1 MVYVCLCKM
10 MGQQDN
16 QKDLFAYNVDL
27 DRRVRAS
34 NPLRQVAAVVDFSFI
49 RHEVVHTYGHNGNVS
64 VDPVVILKMMFLL
77 FYDNVSSERELMR
90 IIPERLDYLWFLG
103 YGLNDEIPDH
113 SVLSK
118 ARARWGSEVFE
129 KLFVRT
135 VAACVHAGLVDGA
148 KIHMDGSLIKANAST
163 DAVVH
168 GPPELINALRAAYRE
183 QEQKLDE
190 QPPGGRVN
198 KTHLTTTDPDSQLA
212 RTGSNASRP
221 SYKHHRAVDNAQG
234 VITAQLTTGGAVKED
249 TQLRALSDQ
258 HERHCAAELQTI
270 IADSQY
276 GTVQNFLYCQNRGIA
291 AHMADVKTAQNRA
304 GQRSEFFRDEQF
316 TYDAT
321 TDTYTCPAGQQMRRW
336 QRRPEKQAWQYMAG
350 AKVCAACPLRSQC
363 TNAKSGRRIQR
374 LDEQAKVDAAR
385 QQSAS
390 PRAVIDRKRRRHLM
404 EGSFADAANN
414 HGFKRSR
421 WRGLWRQQIQNS
433 LIAVCQNIRI
443 MLRRRPNRARQTPSL
458 LWQHATSVVY
468 VLRLLSCRLFSIIAL
483 PS

>member
-1 MVYVCLCKM
+1 M

-27 DRRVRAS
+27 DRRVRPS
-34 NPLRQVAAVVDFSFI
+34 NPLRQVAAAIDFSFV
-49 RHEVVHTYGHNGNVS
+49 RHEVAHAYGHNGNVS

-77 FYDNVSSERELMR
+77 FYDNVSSERQLMS

-103 YGLNDEIPDH
+103 YGLNDDIPNH

-148 KIHMDGSLIKANAST
+148 KIHMDGSLIKANVST

-168 GPPELINALRAAYRE
+168 GPPELVAALRAAYRE

-190 QPPGGRVN
+190 QPTGGCVN
-198 KTHLTTTDPDSQLA
+198 QTHLNTTDPDAQLA
-212 RTGSNASRP
+212 RTGSSASRP
-221 SYKHHRAVDNAQG
+221 AYKHHRAVDNAQG

-249 TQLRALSDQ
+249 TQLPALREQ
-258 HERHCAAELQTI
+258 HEVHCAAMVQTI
-270 IADSQY
+270 VADSQY
-276 GTVQNFLYCQNRGIA
+276 GTVQNFLYCRSWGIA
-291 AHMADVKTAQNRA
+291 PHMADVKTAQNRA
-304 GQRSEFFRDEQF
+304 GQRSEFFRDDQF

-321 TDTYTCPAGQQMRRW
+321 TDTYTCPAGQRMKRW
-336 QRRPEKQAWQYMAG
+336 RHRPEKQAWQYMAG
-350 AKVCAACPLRSQC
+350 AKICAACQLRSQC
-363 TNAKSGRRIQR
+363 TAAKSGRRIQR
-374 LDEQAKVDAAR
+374 LNEQVEVDAAR
-385 QQSAS
+385 QQAAS
-390 PRAVIDRKRRRHLM
+390 PRAVADRKRRRHLM

-433 LIAVCQNIRI
+433 LIAACQNVRI
-443 MLRRRPNRARQTPSL
+443 LLRSRPDRAVQTLSW
-458 LWQHATSVVY
+458 LWRHSAAAVY
-468 VLRLLSCRLFSIIAL
+468 RRLFSLTPLLINA
-483 PS
+483 PTT

>member
-1 MVYVCLCKM
+1 M

-34 NPLRQVAAVVDFSFI
+34 NPLRQVAAAVDFSFV
-49 RHEVVHTYGHNGNVS
+49 RREVAHSYGHNGNVS
-64 VDPVVILKMMFLL
+64 VDPVVILKMIFLL
-77 FYDNVSSERELMR
+77 FYDNISSERELMR

-103 YGLNDEIPDH
+103 YGLNDEVPDH

-163 DAVVH
+163 DAVVD
-168 GPPELINALRAAYRE
+168 GPPELIAALRAAYRE

-190 QPPGGRVN
+190 QPTGGSVN
-198 KTHLTTTDPDSQLA
+198 KTHLTTTDPDAQLA
-212 RTGSNASRP
+212 RTGSSASRP
-221 SYKHHRAVDNAQG
+221 AYKHHRAVDNAQG
-234 VITAQLTTGGAVKED
+234 VITAQLTTGGAIKED
-249 TQLRALSDQ
+249 TQLPALSDQ
-258 HERHCAAELQTI
+258 HERHCAATVQTI
-270 IADSQY
+270 VADSQY
-276 GTVQNFLYCQNRGIA
+276 GTVQNFLYCQNRGIV

-316 TYDAT
+316 TYDAN
-321 TDTYTCPAGQQMRRW
+321 TDTYTCPAGQRMKRW
-336 QRRPEKQAWQYMAG
+336 QHRPDKQAWQYMAG

-363 TNAKSGRRIQR
+363 TEAKGGRRIQR
-374 LDEQAKVDAAR
+374 LNEQAKVDAAR

-390 PRAVIDRKRRRHLM
+390 PRAIADRKRRRHLM

-421 WRGLWRQQIQNS
+421 WRGLWRQRIQNS
-433 LIAVCQNIRI
+433 LIAACQNVRI
-443 MLRRRPNRARQTPSL
+443 LLRCRTSRTAQTFRS
-458 LWQHATSVVY
+458 LWQHAAALMH
-468 VLRLLSCRLFSIIAL
+468 VLRILTTRQL
-483 PS
+483 PC

>member
-1 MVYVCLCKM
+1 

-34 NPLRQVAAVVDFSFI
+34 NPLRQVAAVIDFSFV
-49 RHEVVHTYGHNGNVS
+49 RHEVASTYGHNGNVS
-64 VDPVVILKMMFLL
+64 VDPEVILKMMFLL
-77 FYDNVSSERELMR
+77 FYDNVSSERQLMS

-103 YGLNDEIPDH
+103 YGLNDDIPDH

-135 VAACVHAGLVDGA
+135 VAACVHAGLVDGT

-163 DAVVH
+163 DAVVY
-168 GPPELINALRAAYRE
+168 GPPELVAALRAAYRE

-190 QPPGGRVN
+190 QSAGGSVN
-198 KTHLTTTDPDSQLA
+198 QTHLNTTDPDAQLA

-221 SYKHHRAVDNAQG
+221 AYKHHRAVDNAQG
-234 VITAQLTTGGAVKED
+234 VITAQLTTGGVVKED
-249 TQLRALSDQ
+249 TQLPALSEQ
-258 HERHCAAELQTI
+258 HECHCAAKVQTI
-270 IADSQY
+270 VADSQY
-276 GTVQNFLYCQNRGIA
+276 GTVQNFLHCQSRGIA

-304 GQRSEFFRDEQF
+304 GQRSEFFRDDQF
-316 TYDAT
+316 IYDAT
-321 TDTYTCPAGQQMRRW
+321 TDAYTCPAGQRMKRW
-336 QRRPEKQAWQYMAG
+336 QHRPDKQAWQYMAG
-350 AKVCAACPLRSQC
+350 AKICAACQLRSQC
-363 TNAKSGRRIQR
+363 TKARWGRRIQR
-374 LDEQAKVDAAR
+374 LNEQAKVDAAR
-385 QQSAS
+385 RQAAS
-390 PRAVIDRKRRRHLM
+390 PRAVADRKRRRHLM

-433 LIAVCQNIRI
+433 LIAACQNVRI
-443 MLRRRPNRARQTPSL
+443 LLRCRPDRAARVLSW
-458 LWQHATSVVY
+458 LWQHALALIHA
-468 VLRLLSCRLFSIIAL
+468 LRILTTWQLLSITESQ
-483 PS
+483 S

>member
-1 MVYVCLCKM
+1 

-16 QKDLFAYNVDL
+16 QKELFAYNVDL

-34 NPLRQVAAVVDFSFI
+34 NPLRQVAAAIDFSFV
-49 RHEVVHTYGHNGNVS
+49 RHEVAHSYGHNGNVS
-64 VDPVVILKMMFLL
+64 VDPAVILKMMFLL
-77 FYDNVSSERELMR
+77 FYDNVSSERQLLS

-103 YGLNDEIPDH
+103 YGLNDDIPDH

-135 VAACVHAGLVDGA
+135 VAACVHAGLVDGR

-163 DAVVH
+163 DAVVQ
-168 GPPELINALRAAYRE
+168 GPPELVAALRAAYRE

-190 QPPGGRVN
+190 QPTGGNVN
-198 KTHLTTTDPDSQLA
+198 QTHLNTTDPDAQLA
-212 RTGSNASRP
+212 RTGSSASRP
-221 SYKHHRAVDNAQG
+221 AYKHHRAIDNAQG

-249 TQLRALSDQ
+249 TQLPTLSEQ
-258 HERHCAAELQTI
+258 HERHCAAKVQTI
-270 IADSQY
+270 VADSQY
-276 GTVQNFLYCQNRGIA
+276 GTVQNFLYCQSRGIA

-304 GQRSEFFRDEQF
+304 GQRSEFFRDDQF

-321 TDTYTCPAGQQMRRW
+321 TDTYTCPAGQRMKRW
-336 QRRPEKQAWQYMAG
+336 QHRPDKQAWQYMAG
-350 AKVCAACPLRSQC
+350 AKVCAACQLRSQC
-363 TNAKSGRRIQR
+363 TRSRWGRRIQR
-374 LDEQAKVDAAR
+374 LNEQAAVDAAR
-385 QQSAS
+385 QQAAS
-390 PRAVIDRKRRRHLM
+390 PRAVTDRKRRRHLM

-433 LIAVCQNIRI
+433 LIAVCQNVRI
-443 MLRRRPNRARQTPSL
+443 LLRCRPNGTAQTL
-458 LWQHATSVVY
+458 RTLWQRAAALMHA
-468 VLRLLSCRLFSIIAL
+468 LRLLITWQLFSITSPL
-483 PS
+483 S

>member
-1 MVYVCLCKM
+1 M

-34 NPLRQVAAVVDFSFI
+34 NPLRQVAAAIDFSFV
-49 RHEVVHTYGHNGNVS
+49 RHEVAHSYGHNGNVS

-77 FYDNVSSERELMR
+77 FYDNVSSERQLMS

-135 VAACVHAGLVDGA
+135 VAACVHAGLVDGS

-168 GPPELINALRAAYRE
+168 GPPELVAALRAAYRE

-190 QPPGGRVN
+190 QPAGGSVN
-198 KTHLTTTDPDSQLA
+198 QTHLNTTDPDAQLA
-212 RTGSNASRP
+212 RTGSSASCP
-221 SYKHHRAVDNAQG
+221 AYKHHRAVDNAQG

-249 TQLRALSDQ
+249 TQLPTLSEQ
-258 HERHCAAELQTI
+258 HERHCAAKVQTI
-270 IADSQY
+270 VADSQY
-276 GTVQNFLYCQNRGIA
+276 GTVQNFLYCQSQGIA
-291 AHMADVKTAQNRA
+291 AHMADVKTAQNQA
-304 GQRSEFFRDEQF
+304 GQRSEFFRDDQF
-316 TYDAT
+316 IYDAG
-321 TDTYTCPAGQQMRRW
+321 TDTYTCPAGQRMKRW
-336 QRRPEKQAWQYMAG
+336 QHRPDKQAWQYMAG
-350 AKVCAACPLRSQC
+350 AKICAACPLRSQC
-363 TNAKSGRRIQR
+363 TKARWGRRIQR
-374 LDEQAKVDAAR
+374 LNEQAKVDAAR
-385 QQSAS
+385 QQAAS
-390 PRAVIDRKRRRHLM
+390 PRAVADRKRRRHLM

-414 HGFKRSR
+414 HGFKTAR
-421 WRGLWRQQIQNS
+421 WRGLWRQCIQNS
-433 LIAVCQNIRI
+433 LVAACQNVRI
-443 MLRRRPNRARQTPSL
+443 LLRCRPSRTAQTL
-458 LWQHATSVVY
+458 RTLWQRAAAVVHA
-468 VLRLLSCRLFSIIAL
+468 LRILTTWQLFGITTPLS
-483 PS
+483 